1 MKKMLKGLAGF
12 AIVLALVV
20 GVVGTVFANESKSG
34 DVTVSTEDNY
44 IVIDQEASQQKGQPG
59 GWTELSTAEAARLIG
74 GDVTADKLQIVW
86 QMVVEAEEVPA
97 TLSFTYDGY
106 KAGQTLYVF
115 HNSWKPDGEG
125 ADAWDG
131 PVGSAQAK
139 TVTATFQ
146 DLSPVALVVY
156 TPSGSSGDDTSPK
169 TGETNALLFIALA
182 AIALGSVTAVVVSKK
197 KA

>member
-44 IVIDQEASQQKGQPG
+44 VEIDQEASQQKGVDG
-59 GWTELSTAEAARLIG
+59 GWTELTAAQAASMIG
-74 GDVTADKLQIVW
+74 GGVTADQLSVVW
-86 QMVVEAEEVPA
+86 QMVITADPPA

-115 HNSWKPDGEG
+115 HNSWKELGGEG
-125 ADAWDG
+125 DAWDG
-131 PVGSAQAK
+131 PVASAQAK
-139 TVTATFQ
+139 TVTATFD

-156 TPSGSSGDDTSPK
+156 TPSGASDDTSPK

>member
-34 DVTVSTEDNY
+34 DVTVSTDDNY
-44 IVIDQEASQQKGQPG
+44 VEIDQDASQQKGVDG
-59 GWTELSTAEAARLIG
+59 GWTELTTAQAASMIG
-74 GDVTADKLQIVW
+74 GGVTADQLQIVW
-86 QMVVEAEEVPA
+86 QMVITADTPA
-97 TLSFTYDGY
+97 TISFTYDGY
-106 KAGQTLYVF
+106 KDGQTLYVF
-115 HNSWKPDGEG
+115 HNGWKELGG
-125 ADAWDG
+125 GGDAWDG
-131 PVGSAQAK
+131 PVANAQAK
-139 TVTATFQ
+139 TVTATFD

-156 TPSGSSGDDTSPK
+156 TPSGSSSDETSPK

>member
-44 IVIDQEASQQKGQPG
+44 IAIDQEASQQMGLPD
-59 GWTELSTAEAARLIG
+59 GWTPLTTAQAATMIG
-74 GDVTADKLQIVW
+74 GGVTADQLSIVW
-86 QMVVEAEEVPA
+86 QMVVIAEELPA

-131 PVGSAQAK
+131 PVANAQNK
-139 TVTATFQ
+139 TVTATFP

-156 TPSGSSGDDTSPK
+156 TPSGASDDTSPK

>member
-44 IVIDQEASQQKGQPG
+44 VEIDQEASKQTGVEG
-59 GWTELSTAEAARLIG
+59 GWTELTAAEAASKIG
-74 GDVTADKLQIVW
+74 VSADQVQVVW
-86 QMVVEAEEVPA
+86 QMVITADTPA

-106 KAGQTLYVF
+106 KDGQTLYVF
-115 HNSWKPDGEG
+115 HNSWKELGG
-125 ADAWDG
+125 GGDAWDG
-131 PVGSAQAK
+131 PVANAQAK
-139 TVTATFQ
+139 TVTATF
-146 DLSPVALVVY
+146 DELSPVALVVY
-156 TPSGSSGDDTSPK
+156 TPSGSSSDETSPK